1 MNADRAEAMAPPP
14 GQLFTQDALVKGRP
28 STLSCVRLAGHTF
41 VIESGPLTVVRLQDE
56 WFEDL
61 AQPQAAL
68 DALQASNIKA
78 DLFTFWQRMPN
89 VEPAHPYALEWQE
102 IAALPVTTHEHWLKN
117 QIRPRVR
124 SQIRKAHKDG
134 LTVKEVPYDDEFVRG
149 MTAIFNESPVRQ
161 GRPFWHY
168 GKDFET
174 VKQQFSRYL
183 FREWMIG
190 AYHED
195 RLVGFMMLA
204 NAGRFALTGQIIA
217 SLHHRDLSPNNALIS
232 KAVETCEARGL
243 AHLIY
248 LFWSDD
254 SLGEFKRRC
263 GFEKV
268 RMPRYCV
275 PLTWKGR
282 LALKTG
288 LHHGWKAMLPAG
300 MLRSLKQARSAW
312 HERQSS

>member
-1 MNADRAEAMAPPP
+1 MNGPRVDAMQPH
-14 GQLFTQDALVKGRP
+14 GQLFTEDTLVKGRP
-28 STLSCVRLAGHTF
+28 STQSCVRLAGHTC
-41 VIESGPLTVVRLQDE
+41 VIERGALTVVQLQDE

-61 AQPQAAL
+61 ERPGAL
-68 DALQASNIKA
+68 LDELQGSGIKA
-78 DLFTFWQRMPN
+78 DLFTFWQRLPQ
-89 VEPAHPYALEWQE
+89 VEPLHPYPVEWQDV
-102 IAALPVTTHEHWLKN
+102 AALPLTTHEQWWKN

-124 SQIRKAHKDG
+124 SQIRKAEKDG
-134 LTVKEVPYDDEFVRG
+134 LIVKEVPYDDEFVRG

-190 AYHED
+190 AYHD
-195 RLVGFMMLA
+195 GRMVGFMMLA
-204 NAGRFALTGQIIA
+204 DAGRFALTGQIIS
-217 SLHHRDLSPNNALIS
+217 SLHHRDLSPNNTLIS
-232 KAVETCEARGL
+232 KAVQSCEARGL
-243 AHLIY
+243 SHLVY
-248 LFWSDD
+248 LFWSED

-268 RMPRYCV
+268 RVPRYCV
-275 PLTWKGR
+275 SLTWKGR

-288 LHHGWKAMLPAG
+288 LHHGWKAALPAG
-300 MLRSLKQARSAW
+300 MVRSLKQARSAW
-312 HERQSS
+312 YERRAP